1 MKKLLSLIVMVMLG
15 LSLMAQSTGKISYQ
29 AVVRDGN
36 NRLAANTTVAVKVTI
51 GSYVETFTNVQSN
64 ANGLIS
70 LTIGNEAGFDAID
83 WSNASITTEV
93 TIGSEMLTNTV
104 PVTAVP
110 YALYASD
117 VNPGGATVEAIYNKI
132 KADSLLL
139 QGNIDT
145 VSVNVRS
152 ALVDTAAAIRGAIP
166 TVNDGTLSITY
177 GTGTTV
183 TFTANQAGNSEVIIP
198 AQVNADW
205 EASSGA
211 AVILNKPNMDDY
223 ATKADDNTFTGDNT
237 FSGHK
242 TVFSDTV
249 IVPQAVNQTTLEYTK
264 DEMQAVSYKDL
275 MFLFDSLCRYIA
287 ELEARLPFECGTNKV
302 KDIEGNEYNTIKIG
316 EQCWMAENLR
326 TTKYSN
332 GTTIEDVTST
342 SIETAYRCAPNDDMN
357 NVATYGYLYNWVA
370 VMNGASSSNAN
381 PSGVQGICPVGWHV
395 PSDAEWTQLETY
407 VMGQADYQCYNNTYI
422 AKALAS
428 TTGWNT
434 NGTTCA
440 VGNTPNDNNATG
452 FSAFPAGGYY
462 SNRYANFG
470 NSASLWSATEYNDS
484 DAYRHRLDYDNA
496 SVYRNYQGK
505 SDGFSVR
512 CVRN

>member
-1 MKKLLSLIVMVMLG
+1 MVMLG

-36 NRLAANTTVAVKVTI
+36 NRLAVNTTVKVKVTI
-51 GSYVETFTNVQSN
+51 GNYVENFTNVQTN

-70 LTIGNEAGFDAID
+70 LLIGNEAGFDAID
-83 WSNASITTEV
+83 WSSASITTEV
-93 TIGSEMLTNTV
+93 TIGSEMVTNTV

-117 VNPGGATVEAIYNKI
+117 VNPSGATVEAIYNKI

-139 QGNIDT
+139 QGHIDT
-145 VSVNVRS
+145 VSANVRS
-152 ALVDTAAAIRGAIP
+152 ALLDTAAAIRGAIP
-166 TVNDGTLSITY
+166 AVNDGTLSITY
-177 GTGTTV
+177 GTGTPV
-183 TFTANQAGNSEVIIP
+183 TFTANQAGNSEITIP
-198 AQVNADW
+198 EPAAQVQADW
-205 EASSGA
+205 NEETTTSA
-211 AVILNKPNMDDY
+211 AYIQHKPTIPTTVAVLTDADNY
-223 ATKADDNTFTGDNT
+223 AMRTADNTFTASNNFTGGT
-237 FSGHK
+237 I
-242 TVFSDTV
+242 T
-249 IVPQAVNQTTLEYTK
+249 VPQAVNQTTLEYTS
-264 DEMQAVSYKDL
+264 DEMQAISFKDL
-275 MFLFDSLCRYIA
+275 KFMFDSLNRRIA
-287 ELEARLPFECGTNKV
+287 DLEARLPFECGTHKV
-302 KDIEGNEYNTIKIG
+302 KDIEGNEYKTIKIG

-326 TTKYSN
+326 TTHYSN
-332 GTTIEDVTST
+332 GTTIEMGPSTST
-342 SIETAYRCAPNDDMN
+342 ETAYRCAPNNDGD

-370 VMNGASSSNAN
+370 VMNGAASSDAN

-407 VMGQADYQCYNNTYI
+407 VMSQTDYQCSGSYI

-428 TTGWNT
+428 TAGWNT

-440 VGNTPNDNNATG
+440 VGNIPDDNNKTG

-470 NSASLWSATEYNDS
+470 NSASLWSATQYSDS
-484 DAYRHRLDYDNA
+484 EAYRHRLDYDNA
-496 SVYRNYQGK
+496 SVYKNYQGK